1 MPIIRT
7 GPGTVWALMAARL
20 VVILMERMTMMVT
33 EKVMG

>member
-20 VVILMERMTMMVT
+20 VVILMETMMMVT